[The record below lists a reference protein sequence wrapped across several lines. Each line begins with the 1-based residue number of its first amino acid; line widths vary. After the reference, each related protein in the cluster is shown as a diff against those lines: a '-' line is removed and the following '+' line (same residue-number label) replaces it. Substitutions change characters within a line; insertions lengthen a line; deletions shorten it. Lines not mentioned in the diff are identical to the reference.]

1 MYHQHKIVTLSPVS
15 NAASLSLLMS
25 YLLRHRAVIDRH
37 LCLVSEPSEDP
48 AAELRTLQEQVPG
61 FIEIK
66 HCNVGDMSA
75 GGLPAG
81 ALAQCVEEN
90 TIYIY
95 LSDSICYLAPD
106 ALERL
111 LAFRLAFREHLF
123 VLPNMVNNGYID
135 HLRQRMGLV
144 EFAPFLTTPTA
155 HGTAWKHSRFA
166 EAVHW
171 TFLRHERDGR
181 LEEHRAMF
189 HRWICVYHEHITLD
203 CMAWFGED
211 MAQLLPLPEGV
222 EVEKYLTKEAPKKLG
237 RPNAICGGSLM
248 VNFAFPHQ
256 REYMLRTELWQHY
269 ENLAQGK
276 SLPLA
281 IAERQ
286 SYPVEEMSV
295 CFFTCDRSTRGKLN
309 YIGQSLENLARAT
322 WRGHSA
328 PKPQP
333 LALASDLGA
342 NLNIPQ
348 SEQPNKLEV
357 TREGVAVVTS
367 FGEYEHTLARGQN
380 APATIDP
387 RLRTVHL
394 MIDGPKA
401 EFIGLTPV
409 TCETHPIPAAAW
421 GDEDDVQGGV
431 SCFVP
436 QTGRTS
442 EAMKNWDV
450 HQRIAYSY
458 HRCFTKAL
466 EENACGVLI
475 CEDDIDFRDGWLDK
489 LQAVLD
495 EIAKDGKRWFTLS
508 LYTVGDLDA
517 KAELDMGDLYGIY
530 PEWLFWGGQAVFFS
544 RDAIKHAIEFWAKR
558 GWRDIPYA
566 ENANDALVG
575 RFGHSLWRQFG
586 MEGGHYRCYRDLV
599 QHEGEITTGLSGY
612 YHKSETFARPWPGEE
627 VE

>member
-1 MYHQHKIVTLSPVS
+1 MYHQHKIVTLSPVTT
-15 NAASLSLLMS
+15 AANLRLLMS
-25 YLLRHRAVIDRH
+25 YLLLQRTMIDRH
-37 LCLVSEPSEDP
+37 LCLVSEASQEL
-48 AAELRTLQEQVPG
+48 AAELRRLQEEAPGFMEAMDSSVGDVPG
-61 FIEIK
+61 
-66 HCNVGDMSA
+66 
-75 GGLPAG
+75 GGMTAG

-95 LSDSICYLAPD
+95 LSDSVCYLAPD

-111 LAFRLAFREHLF
+111 LAFRLEFREHLF

-155 HGTAWKHSRFA
+155 HGTAWKHPRFA
-166 EAVHW
+166 KAVHW

-181 LEEHRAMF
+181 LEEHKAMF

-211 MAQLLPLPEGV
+211 MALVLPLPEGV
-222 EVEKYLTKEAPKKLG
+222 EVERHLTKDAPKKLG

-248 VNFAFPHQ
+248 VNFTFSHQ

-295 CFFTCDRSTRGKLN
+295 CFFTCDRSTRGKTN
-309 YIGQSLENLARAT
+309 YIGQSLENLARAS
-322 WRGHSA
+322 WHGRPAH
-328 PKPQP
+328 KPSTQG
-333 LALASDLGA
+333 L
-342 NLNIPQ
+342 PQ
-348 SEQPNKLEV
+348 YAKE
-357 TREGVAVVTS
+357 TREVGADAADAGDMGS
-367 FGEYEHTLARGQN
+367 AMANGQDAR
-380 APATIDP
+380 ATVDP

-401 EFIGLTPV
+401 EFIGSPPV
-409 TCETHPIPAAAW
+409 RCEAHPIPTATW

-450 HQRIAYSY
+450 HQRISYSY

-489 LQAVLD
+489 LQSVLD
-495 EIAKDGKRWFTLS
+495 ELAKDGKRWFTLS

-599 QHEGEITTGLSGY
+599 QHQGEITTGLSGY
-612 YHKSETFARPWPGEE
+612 YHKSETFTRPWPGEE
-627 VE
+627 FDE